1 MQQQLGGEPIASS
14 STSEMLSFLAAQ
26 LKGQVEENRN
36 QQRVITQLRLE
47 VAEAKLQAAVQ
58 AAEVKTAR
66 RVREEMAPHEAV
78 SDVAP
83 ASSIGTEQL
92 NHLF

>member
-1 MQQQLGGEPIASS
+1 MQQLGEEPIASS
-14 STSEMLSFLAAQ
+14 TSDMLSFLAAQ

-36 QQRVITQLRLE
+36 QQREITQLRRE

-58 AAEVKTAR
+58 AAEVETAR

-83 ASSIGTEQL
+83 ASIGTEQL
-92 NHLF
+92 NHFS